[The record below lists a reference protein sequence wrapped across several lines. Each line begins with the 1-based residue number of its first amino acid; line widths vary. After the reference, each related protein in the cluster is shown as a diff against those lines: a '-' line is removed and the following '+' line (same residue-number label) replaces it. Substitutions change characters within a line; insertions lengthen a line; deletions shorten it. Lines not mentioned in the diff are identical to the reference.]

1 MITTYFSEKELRK
14 SSLLELNGPASA
26 ASLVINL
33 AVLLI
38 TIALIIGIVR
48 ANQLQTAVVVQE
60 NLSAFAD
67 KEEVLVILYGKE
79 SCANCKLALEELQA
93 QDIKFVYRDI
103 GSSSVAQEEFNN
115 FDGNNV
121 PMVITRYLK
130 ITGFNKE
137 WFGRSVLVDNK
148 LPYASRINQ

>member
-1 MITTYFSEKELRK
+1 M
-14 SSLLELNGPASA
+14 LELKGPASA

-48 ANQLQTAVVVQE
+48 ANQQQTAVVVQE

-67 KEEVLVILYGKE
+67 KEEALVILYGE
-79 SCANCKLALEELQA
+79 ENCTACKLAVDELQA
-93 QDIKFVYRDI
+93 QNIKFVYRDI
-103 GSSSVAQEEFNN
+103 NNSPGAMEEFNN
-115 FDGNNV
+115 FEGGKV

-130 ITGFNKE
+130 ITGYNKDWLE
-137 WFGRSVLVDNK
+137 RSVIAENR
-148 LPYASRINQ
+148 LPYAPLVNIKDY